1 MLNTM
6 NSEINNETK
15 IGMKYSIM
23 SRIET
28 VRGIRNFVG
37 SPLFNLVFLT
47 FLLASSTL
55 ICSIESIFKNTMT
68 YMHWGDRFSY
78 TFSSFINS
86 RFIVQILAVFIIIS
100 LIMILINSMRKLGKI
115 AFSRPSWSR

>member
-23 SRIET
+23 SRKET

-47 FLLASSTL
+47 FLLAASTL

-115 AFSRPSWSR
+115 AFS